1 MEEVKV
7 YMIANLQIHDADRY
21 REYEKGFFPILK
33 KHCGEFITYDDNIV
47 NVEGEIPMEGRI
59 ILFSFPSF
67 LYSSTKIV
75 RSFTTFMNFFS
86 EISFGKKSIFESL
99 IYNLPRF

>member
-33 KHCGEFITYDDNIV
+33 KINSIWKNNKKYRHKESCY
-47 NVEGEIPMEGRI
+47 
-59 ILFSFPSF
+59 LFDSFFYP
-67 LYSSTKIV
+67 
-75 RSFTTFMNFFS
+75 
-86 EISFGKKSIFESL
+86 
-99 IYNLPRF
+99 